1 MSDRRADV
9 LPAETR
15 LDTERRQAL
24 VDWWQEV
31 SRSGDAGATTWEV
44 LDRLRDRVTECLYM
58 CPPDLCLAES
68 FTAQA
73 LFLMEPS
80 CECER

>member
-1 MSDRRADV
+1 MSVRRAEV
-9 LPAETR
+9 LPTGTQA
-15 LDTERRQAL
+15 DIERREDL
-24 VDWWQEV
+24 IRWWQEI

-73 LFLMEPS
+73 LFLI
-80 CECER
+80 ECGRLCD